1 MAKMAAEK
9 QRVSTGTIIAVVFLI
24 IVSILLFKK
33 PTITGKAVLGA
44 ETIYSENLNIK
55 KNESGV
61 YEWQVKNPGS
71 IKAVKVTG
79 SVSSNGTAKVFIQK
93 GDQKLLLFD
102 STKQLF
108 DIDIHVLPE
117 YKSVFQGDEILVQIA
132 LLNLR
137 GFGAGN
143 VTVKYSIKDAKG
155 NPIASDEE
163 SIFVET
169 QAKFVRKLVMPLDI
183 KTGAYVASV
192 EVYRG
197 NSILGTGS
205 DTLEVKSKYEYK
217 YSPNLKYYII
227 GIAGIVALAIIS
239 ILIKNFL
246 KAVKKKQKIAEL
258 KKTAPDE
265 RTAKLKK
272 ELSAMEEAYKSGFI
286 SRESYENQR
295 KRIKDR
301 LKVKKE

>member
-1 MAKMAAEK
+1 MAAEK